1 MRGIGLVS
9 LVVALVAALG
19 LGTAALAAKKSTK
32 TKTVTGASSP
42 LFYDNLETLT
52 PLPVADFRGKGKI
65 KDVNVGLRLANEGQA
80 ELDITLL
87 PPNGPDMTL
96 SGSEGGIGDGFG
108 TGSSSCSGNLV
119 VFDDQAG
126 ASLEDVGANELIDGG
141 YRPEEALSA
150 LKRKS
155 PTGTWRLLVED
166 LSGPG
171 DGGNVSCFEVTV
183 KYKKAK
189 KKRK

>member
-1 MRGIGLVS
+1 V
-9 LVVALVAALG
+9 
-19 LGTAALAAKKSTK
+19 
-32 TKTVTGASSP
+32 
-42 LFYDNLETLT
+42 FYDDLETLT

-80 ELDITLL
+80 EVNITLL
-87 PPNGPDMTL
+87 PPSGPDITL
-96 SGSEGGIGDGFG
+96 SDSEGGIGNGFG
-108 TGSSSCSGNLV
+108 TGSNSCSGDLV

-126 ASLEDVGANELIDGG
+126 ASIEDVGANELIDGG

-155 PTGTWRLLVED
+155 PAGNWRLLVED

-171 DGGNVSCFEVTV
+171 DGGSVGCFEVTV

-189 KKRK
+189 KRK

>member
-1 MRGIGLVS
+1 MRRIGLVG

-19 LGTAALAAKKSTK
+19 LGTAALAAKKKTK

-42 LFYDNLETLT
+42 LFYDNIETLT

-65 KDVNVGLRLANEGQA
+65 KDVNVGLRLANDGQG
-80 ELDITLL
+80 EVDITLL
-87 PPNGPDMTL
+87 PPSGPDITL
-96 SGSEGGIGDGFG
+96 SGAEGGIGNGFG
-108 TGSSSCSGNLV
+108 TGSSDCSGNLV
-119 VFDDQAG
+119 TFDDQAG
-126 ASLEDVGANELIDGG
+126 ASITDVGANELIDGG
-141 YRPEEALSA
+141 YRPEESLAA

-155 PTGTWRLLVED
+155 PAGNWRLLVED

-171 DGGNVSCFEVTV
+171 DGGNVSCFQVEV

-189 KKRK
+189 KRR